1 MMIARFSVL
10 SICGVLATILYVS
23 HGANLRAQK
32 DVSSEAADDAAL
44 MRNLIEEFKNERRL
58 IEEFETE
65 RRLGLEDYGFE
76 EKEVA
81 ASEAAEDA
89 LIVDEI
95 EKERDL
101 QQMIRWEDVVPC
113 DSGWGS
119 LPYPFSLDP
128 EIWGTCETMNP
139 CLCGLDATRFAYM
152 CPNKCRPS
160 CGGTCAT
167 TYGTCPNGLAFDM
180 YGNKQSLTT
189 LLSSPDSDLWPWNLG
204 MPCPIYDFSGNSNP

>member
-10 SICGVLATILYVS
+10 SVCGVLATILYVS
-23 HGANLRAQK
+23 QGANLRAHK
-32 DVSSEAADDAAL
+32 DVSSEAANDAAL
-44 MRNLIEEFKNERRL
+44 MRTLT
-58 IEEFETE
+58 EEFENE
-65 RRLGLEDYGFE
+65 RSLAGLEDNGFE
-76 EKEVA
+76 EREEAAFA
-81 ASEAAEDA
+81 ASEDA

-101 QQMIRWEDVVPC
+101 SMIQWSDVIPC
-113 DSGWGS
+113 ESGWGV
-119 LPYPFSLDP
+119 LPYPFSQQP

-160 CGGTCAT
+160 CSGTCAT
-167 TYGTCPNGLAFDM
+167 TYGTCPNGFAFDI
-180 YGNKQSLTT
+180 YGGKQSLTT